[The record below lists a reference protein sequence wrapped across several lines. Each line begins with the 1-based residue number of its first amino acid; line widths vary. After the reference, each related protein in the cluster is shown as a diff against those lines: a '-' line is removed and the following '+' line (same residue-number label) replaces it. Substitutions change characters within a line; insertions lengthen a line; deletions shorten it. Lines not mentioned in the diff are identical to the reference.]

1 MNCANLSL
9 IAIVKG
15 NKMLARYVL
24 ELRVSHCITVQVFNA
39 WRRVTLTAADDY
51 SMPVV
56 VDEEDTTVLNLFF
69 KQWKIKY
76 MQKNCKM
83 R

>member
-1 MNCANLSL
+1 M
-9 IAIVKG
+9 
-15 NKMLARYVL
+15 
-24 ELRVSHCITVQVFNA
+24 SHFITVQVFNA
-39 WRRVTLTAADDY
+39 WRRVMLTAADDY
-51 SMPVV
+51 SMLVV

-76 MQKNCKM
+76 MQKIRKM